1 MNTVADIIKDIS
13 RGCTANNMV
22 EDKFVYQVV
31 FYINANGRGS
41 QRTVDC
47 YYRELRRV
55 LEGIIKDNLT
65 LTNNIV
71 IANTVA
77 RKNGKWVQLQS
88 KGYYFSLEEYFKLIR
103 GDSQGKRE
111 RFSYAG

>member
-22 EDKFVYQVV
+22 EEKFVYQII
-31 FYINANGRGS
+31 FYINANGRGC

-55 LEGIIKDNLT
+55 LESIIKDNLT

-103 GDSQGKRE
+103 GDSHDKRE
-111 RFSYAG
+111 RLGYAG

>member
-1 MNTVADIIKDIS
+1 MNTVADIVKDIS
-13 RGCTANNMV
+13 RGCTANNIV
-22 EDKFVYQVV
+22 EEKFVYQII
-31 FYINANGRGS
+31 FYINANGRGC

-55 LEGIIKDNLT
+55 LEEIIKDNLT

-103 GDSQGKRE
+103 GDGQGNRE
-111 RFSYAG
+111 RLGYAG